1 MKLARQAKILELI
14 SREVVDTQEDLARRL
29 KASGFKVTQATVSR
43 DIREMKLTKTAGPDG
58 KSRYAVRAEEEQ
70 GLGSKYIRALQNA
83 FVSMDTAQNLL
94 VIHTVQGMAMAAATA
109 LDEMQMKEV
118 VGCIAGDNTILCAT
132 RSPEDAL
139 KVKEHIEKMM

>member
-14 SREVVDTQEDLARRL
+14 SHEIIDTQEVLARRL
-29 KASGFKVTQATVSR
+29 NESGFKVTQATVSR
-43 DIREMKLTKTAGPDG
+43 DIREMNLKKKAGPDG
-58 KSRYAVRAEEEQ
+58 KSRYAVRAEEQ

-94 VIHTVQGMAMAAATA
+94 VIRTVQGMAMAAATA

-118 VGCIAGDNTILCAT
+118 VGCIAGDNTIFCAT
-132 RSPEDAL
+132 RTSEDAL
-139 KVKEHIEKMM
+139 KVREHIEKLM

>member
-14 SREVVDTQEDLARRL
+14 SHEVVDTQEELARRL
-29 KASGFKVTQATVSR
+29 EESGFKVTQATVSR

-58 KSRYAVRAEEEQ
+58 KSRYAARSEEET

-109 LDEMQMKEV
+109 LDEMQMQEV

-132 RSPEDAL
+132 RSSEDAL
-139 KVKEHIEKMM
+139 KVREHIEKMM